1 MRAAPAKRGFAPFA
15 PCAARRRGFAE
26 APAGAAGCLVCFRR
40 AKPRARNCRLRHF
53 QAGVVA
59 RNQCPWYTGGAKTA
73 ERQAKEMTGL
83 GERLQALRRSRGLSQ
98 EQLAEQVGVSR
109 QAVSK
114 WELDESVPELEKVV
128 LLSEYFGVT
137 ADYLLKGGGGEP
149 SGPAPR
155 EKRKPMGQVH
165 FIASA
170 GLLAIGLLLAFG
182 GWYDSQEDS
191 ALWGSMIVQVA
202 GVAWYFVGK
211 IVSGQEAPFSIKIL
225 DWALGLFMPCAMAAG
240 FLVERRF
247 RPYPTGIKEVGLFLP
262 LYALALWLAYRKLK
276 GGKPKQP

>member
-1 MRAAPAKRGFAPFA
+1 
-15 PCAARRRGFAE
+15 
-26 APAGAAGCLVCFRR
+26 
-40 AKPRARNCRLRHF
+40 
-53 QAGVVA
+53 
-59 RNQCPWYTGGAKTA
+59 
-73 ERQAKEMTGL
+73 MTGL

-155 EKRKPMGQVH
+155 EKHKPMGQVH

-191 ALWGSMIVQVA
+191 VLWGSMIVQVA